1 MSLLEWFA
9 VYLEVDGCEASLWEA
24 ETALGVV
31 PRGFFHA
38 AKCWHRPR
46 PFPMAGRSRVAK
58 PEEPRNPFNALVI
71 LLGVAFLITAFGY
84 GTMAYRATAIAAREA
99 NSHELMSFLDR
110 WGLPL
115 MAGELV
121 LLGIATGGVM
131 WLDQRRAAK
140 SPPTDDV
147 PPSPDASRRDEK
159 IS

>member
-1 MSLLEWFA
+1 M
-9 VYLEVDGCEASLWEA
+9 
-24 ETALGVV
+24 
-31 PRGFFHA
+31 
-38 AKCWHRPR
+38 AK
-46 PFPMAGRSRVAK
+46 SD
-58 PEEPRNPFNALVI
+58 EPRNPFNAVVI

-99 NSHELMSFLDR
+99 NSHELMRFLDR

-121 LLGIATGGVM
+121 LLGIGTGGVM

-140 SPPTDDV
+140 SPPMDDEPSSTDV
-147 PPSPDASRRDEK
+147 SRRDDK